1 MGRTAGPRMDRHM
14 PEPEDGPPEETAMI
28 LRGKR
33 ILLVIAGGIAAYKCL
48 ELIRRLREA
57 GAGVRCILTRAG
69 AEFVTPLSVAA
80 LAGEEP
86 FTDLFSLADESEIGH
101 IRLAREADLAVV
113 APATA
118 DIMAKMAH
126 GIADDLATTAL
137 LATDGPVLAAPAM
150 NTRMWRHPAT
160 RRNRARLADD
170 GVSFVG
176 PDDGPLAEGESGP
189 GRMAEPAAI
198 LAAIAARLGAAR
210 PLAGL
215 RALITSGPTHEPI
228 DPVRFIGNRSSG
240 KQGHAIAAACAAAGA
255 QVLLVSGPTAL
266 PAPAGTR
273 IVRVETAQEMLAACE
288 RGLPVDVAVCAAAVA
303 DWRAA
308 EPRAC
313 KRKKADAADGGG
325 TTLALAENPDILA
338 RLGAPGARRPR
349 LVIGFAAETE
359 NTVAN
364 AAAKLDAKGC
374 DWILANRV
382 SPEGGVF
389 GGDHNEIHFLAR
401 RGADGA
407 HATENWPRMSK
418 AAVAERLVARIA
430 RALRAGAGPA

>member
-1 MGRTAGPRMDRHM
+1 MPDRGDGS
-14 PEPEDGPPEETAMI
+14 PEGTS

-33 ILLVIAGGIAAYKCL
+33 ILLVIAGGIAAYKSL

-69 AEFVTPLSVAA
+69 AEFVTPLSIAA

-101 IRLAREADLAVV
+101 IRLAREADLVVV

-126 GIADDLATTAL
+126 GLADDLATTAL
-137 LATDGPVLAAPAM
+137 LATAGPVLAAPAM

-160 RRNRARLADD
+160 RRNRARLEAD

-189 GRMAEPAAI
+189 GRMAEPTAI
-198 LAAIAARLGAAR
+198 LAAVAARLGGVR

-215 RALITSGPTHEPI
+215 RALVTSGPTHEPI

-255 QVLLVSGPTAL
+255 DVLLVSGPTAL
-266 PAPAGTR
+266 PAPAGAR
-273 IVRVETAQEMLAACE
+273 IVRVETGREMLAACE
-288 RGLPVDVAVCAAAVA
+288 SGLPADVAVCAAAVS

-308 EPRAC
+308 APRAR
-313 KRKKADAADGGG
+313 KLKKADAADGGG
-325 TTLALAENPDILA
+325 TSLALAENPDILA
-338 RLGAPGARRPR
+338 RLSAPGARRPR

-359 NTVAN
+359 DTVAN

-374 DWILANRV
+374 DWILANHV
-382 SPEGGVF
+382 SPEGSVF
-389 GGDHNEIHFLAR
+389 GGDDNEIHFLAR

-407 HATENWPRMSK
+407 PATERWPRMSK
-418 AAVAERLVARIA
+418 AAVAARLVTCIA
-430 RALRAGAGPA
+430 HTLRDGAEPA

>member
-1 MGRTAGPRMDRHM
+1 M
-14 PEPEDGPPEETAMI
+14 PDQGDESPEGTS

-33 ILLVIAGGIAAYKCL
+33 ILLVIAGGIAAYKSL

-69 AEFVTPLSVAA
+69 AEFVTPLSIAA

-101 IRLAREADLAVV
+101 IRLAREADLVVV

-126 GIADDLATTAL
+126 GLADDLATTAL

-160 RRNRARLADD
+160 RRNRALLEAD

-198 LAAIAARLGAAR
+198 LAAVAARLGGAHT
-210 PLAGL
+210 LAGL
-215 RALITSGPTHEPI
+215 RALVTSGPTHEPI

-255 QVLLVSGPTAL
+255 DVLLVSGPTAL
-266 PAPAGTR
+266 PTPAGAR

-288 RGLPVDVAVCAAAVA
+288 RGLPVDVAVCAAAVS

-308 EPRAC
+308 APRAR
-313 KRKKADAADGGG
+313 KLKKANAADGGG

-338 RLGAPGARRPR
+338 RLSAPGARRPR

-359 NTVAN
+359 DTVAN

-389 GGDHNEIHFLAR
+389 GGDDNEIHFLAR

-407 HATENWPRMSK
+407 PATERWPRMSK
-418 AAVAERLVARIA
+418 AAVAARLVARIA
-430 RALRAGAGPA
+430 RTLRDGAEPA